1 MDVGLRVGG
10 LGASTGVGHQGRGEV
25 GDFDLCK
32 GQVQGSSREL
42 LGFRGLGG
50 GGGGK
55 IGSRT
60 LGVKRR

>member
-1 MDVGLRVGG
+1 M
-10 LGASTGVGHQGRGEV
+10 

-50 GGGGK
+50 GGGK